1 MSTKAKISNVQE
13 QNGTLSFTLSNINVS
28 YANGLRRVILSEIPV
43 IAIES
48 YPYEKNNVQ
57 IITNKS
63 RLNNELIKQRLSCIP
78 IHIDA
83 LQDFPFDEYV
93 LEVNKGNDSNVII
106 YITSE
111 DFQIKN
117 IKTGKYLSRGEVEK
131 IFPPDPISSDYI
143 ELLRLRP
150 KLDSNMDKE
159 QLHLEAK
166 FTISNA
172 KNDGMFNVVS
182 TCSYGNT
189 LDQVKIKDAWELKEN
204 ELKQKYGK
212 EEIEVMK
219 KDWTILDAK
228 RIFEVDSFDYI
239 IETIGIYDNYKLV
252 EIASN
257 LLIKNLFNSL
267 KLLKENMDYIQEI
280 EDTME
285 NSYSIRLENEDYT
298 IGKIIEFNFYDKYFI
313 NSKNLNYVSF
323 LKKHPHDTFS
333 IIKLS
338 YKNQITKDD
347 ILLNYEE
354 CINTSILLINSIKEY
369 FTSK

>member
-13 QNGTLSFTLSNINVS
+13 ENGTLSFTLSNINVS
-28 YANGLRRVILSEIPV
+28 YANGLRRVILSDIPV

-48 YPYEKNNVQ
+48 YPYEKNNVT
-57 IITNKS
+57 IFTNKS

-83 LQDFPFDEYV
+83 LQDFPYEEYV
-93 LEVNKGNDSNVII
+93 LEVNRANDTNVII

-117 IKTGKYLSRGEVEK
+117 IKTGKYLTRGEVQK
-131 IFPPDPISSDYI
+131 IFPPDPMTGDYI
-143 ELLRLRP
+143 DLLRLRP
-150 KLDSNMDKE
+150 KIDSNMDKE

-182 TCSYGNT
+182 TCSYGNS
-189 LDQVKIKDAWELKEN
+189 LDQVRIKDAWELKEL

-212 EEIEVMK
+212 EE
-219 KDWTILDAK
+219 
-228 RIFEVDSFDYI
+228 SFDYI
-239 IETIGIYDNYKLV
+239 IETIGIYDNFRLV
-252 EIASN
+252 EIGTN
-257 LLIKNLFNSL
+257 LLIKKLFNSL
-267 KLLKENMDYIQEI
+267 KLIKENIDLIQEI

-285 NSYSIRLENEDYT
+285 NSYSIKLVNEDYT

-323 LKKHPHDTFS
+323 LKKHPHDNFS

-338 YKNQITKDD
+338 YKNPITKDD

-354 CINTSILLINSIKEY
+354 CINSSILLINSIKEY

>member
-48 YPYEKNNVQ
+48 YPYEKNNVN
-57 IITNKS
+57 ILANKS

-83 LQDFPFDEYV
+83 LQDFPYDEYV

-117 IKTGKYLSRGEVEK
+117 IKTGKYLTRGEVQK
-131 IFPPDPISSDYI
+131 IFPPDSLTGDYI
-143 ELLRLRP
+143 DLLRLRP
-150 KLDSNMDKE
+150 KIDSNMDKE
-159 QLHLEAK
+159 LLHLEAK

-189 LDQVKIKDAWELKEN
+189 LDQVKIKDAWESKEA
-204 ELKQKYGK
+204 ELKLKYGK
-212 EEIEVMK
+212 EEIETMK
-219 KDWTILDAK
+219 KDWMILDAK
-228 RIFEVDSFDYI
+228 RIYEPDSFDYI
-239 IETIGIYDNYKLV
+239 IETIGIYDNFKLV
-252 EIASN
+252 EIATN
-257 LLIKNLFNSL
+257 LLIKKLFNSL
-267 KLLKENMDYIQEI
+267 KLLKENMDFIQEM

-323 LKKHPHDTFS
+323 LKKHPHDNFS

-347 ILLNYEE
+347 ILLNFEE
-354 CINTSILLINSIKEY
+354 CINSSILLINSIKEY
-369 FTSK
+369 FSSK

>member
-48 YPYEKNNVQ
+48 YPYEKNNVN
-57 IITNKS
+57 ILANKS

-83 LQDFPFDEYV
+83 LQDFPYDEYV
-93 LEVNKGNDSNVII
+93 LEVNKGNDSNVI
-106 YITSE
+106 
-111 DFQIKN
+111 
-117 IKTGKYLSRGEVEK
+117 
-131 IFPPDPISSDYI
+131 
-143 ELLRLRP
+143 
-150 KLDSNMDKE
+150 
-159 QLHLEAK
+159 
-166 FTISNA
+166 

-189 LDQVKIKDAWELKEN
+189 LDQVKIKDAWESKEA
-204 ELKQKYGK
+204 ELKLKYGK
-212 EEIEVMK
+212 EEIETMK
-219 KDWTILDAK
+219 KDWMILDAK
-228 RIFEVDSFDYI
+228 RIYEPDSFDYI
-239 IETIGIYDNYKLV
+239 IETIGIYDNFKLV
-252 EIASN
+252 EIATN
-257 LLIKNLFNSL
+257 LLIKKLFNSL
-267 KLLKENMDYIQEI
+267 KLLKENMDFIQEM

-323 LKKHPHDTFS
+323 LKKHPHDNFS

-347 ILLNYEE
+347 ILLNFEE
-354 CINTSILLINSIKEY
+354 CINSSILLINSIKEY
-369 FTSK
+369 FSSK